1 MKTKLLGF
9 LNIILYTAVC
19 FLAANSYALYQI
31 WRFSWW
37 MIAGTFLL
45 FAWLNIFP
53 VFFFLRSETLRLRTC
68 AAGCRL
74 LSVFLCSSALSI
86 ALFLC
91 GCFEAL
97 PIGTPLQMP
106 RFWVV
111 NSLIAIVLESVA
123 FWNGII
129 RVYIASEQLGIK
141 IRVIGIA
148 CGLIPLA
155 NLIALGVILHTVS
168 REVVFENS
176 RIRRNASRREQ
187 QVCATKYPLLMV
199 HGVFFRDYKYFNY
212 WGRIPKEL
220 ELNGAKVYYGNHQ
233 SAASVED
240 SGKEIADRIIQ
251 LVRET
256 GCEKVN
262 VIAHSKGGLDS
273 RAALMR
279 PDVAEYVA
287 SLTTVNT
294 PHRGCEFAD
303 YLLTKIPEAGQQ
315 YLADRYNMTLR
326 KLGDPNP
333 DFLGAVNS
341 LTAASCRIFN
351 ENTPDAADVY
361 YQSVGSTLKKAG
373 SGRFPMNFTYHLA
386 KYFDGPNDG
395 LVSESSFP
403 WGQEHHL
410 LTARGN
416 RGISHIDIIDL
427 NRKNIPGFDVRE
439 FYVQLVKELK
449 DRGF

>member
-1 MKTKLLGF
+1 
-9 LNIILYTAVC
+9 
-19 FLAANSYALYQI
+19 
-31 WRFSWW
+31 
-37 MIAGTFLL
+37 
-45 FAWLNIFP
+45 
-53 VFFFLRSETLRLRTC
+53 
-68 AAGCRL
+68 
-74 LSVFLCSSALSI
+74 
-86 ALFLC
+86 
-91 GCFEAL
+91 
-97 PIGTPLQMP
+97 MP

-111 NSLIAIVLESVA
+111 NSLIAIVLESVV

-168 REVVFENS
+168 REVAFENS